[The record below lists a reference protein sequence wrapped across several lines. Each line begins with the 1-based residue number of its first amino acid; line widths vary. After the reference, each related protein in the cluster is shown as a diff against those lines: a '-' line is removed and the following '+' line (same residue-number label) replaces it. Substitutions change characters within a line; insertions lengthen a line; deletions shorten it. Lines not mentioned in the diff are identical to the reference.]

1 MKDET
6 GSVAIEKSVGLKSK
20 MYLFVEDDSTEHK
33 KAIGVNKNV
42 VARISHSKCKYVF
55 LNNKSLWHSMNRIQ
69 SKNHKIE
76 IYELNKI
83 SLSCFDDRRYILNN
97 RYDELGFGY

>member
-42 VARISHSKCKYVF
+42 VTRISHS
-55 LNNKSLWHSMNRIQ
+55 
-69 SKNHKIE
+69 
-76 IYELNKI
+76 
-83 SLSCFDDRRYILNN
+83 
-97 RYDELGFGY
+97 